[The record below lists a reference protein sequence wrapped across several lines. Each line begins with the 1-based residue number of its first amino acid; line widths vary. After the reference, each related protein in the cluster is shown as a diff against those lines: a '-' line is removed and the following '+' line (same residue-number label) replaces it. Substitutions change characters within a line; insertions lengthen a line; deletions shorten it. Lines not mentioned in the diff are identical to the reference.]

1 MNKARMASPTM
12 GREAIERYDRLASLF
27 YRVQRM
33 SFSSHTLV
41 LNELLSIEQAKVK
54 E

>member
-1 MNKARMASPTM
+1 MNKAQMASPTM

-33 SFSSHTLV
+33 SFSSHILV
-41 LNELLSIEQAKVK
+41 LNELLSTQQAKVK